1 MSFRPKIV
9 FVPRWL
15 SRVAEELKIS
25 NTDLLDLEK
34 LSCILSKRDVEL
46 YRMANDRLSECLQN
60 LCRSSAKDINEILTD
75 FSGSSLAVVSLDQ
88 RAAYS
93 NVSRDTLIYG
103 ATATN
108 EGEGPGIIYGLR
120 AQLGD
125 QDTVLLTVTLGG
137 VGTSSTLTLAQAL
150 AEALHGTLVYEDFV
164 RSAVFKQY
172 VRDLQI
178 N

>member
-1 MSFRPKIV
+1 MRFRPKIV

-15 SRVAEELKIS
+15 SRVAEEMQIS

-46 YRMANDRLSECLQN
+46 YQLANFQLQDCLQN
-60 LCRSSAKDINEILTD
+60 LCRSSAKDVSDILAD
-75 FSGSSLAVVSLDQ
+75 FSGSNLPVLSSDR

-93 NVSRDTLIYG
+93 TVAPDTLIYG
-103 ATATN
+103 ATATK
-108 EGEGPGIIYGLR
+108 EGEGAGIIYGLR

-125 QDTVLLTVTLGG
+125 QDTLLLSVTLGG
-137 VGTSSTLTLAQAL
+137 VGTPSTLTLSQAL

-164 RSAVFKQY
+164 RTAVFKQY